1 MRRCVG
7 RRPFRWSGGGERCGG
22 AHSLRPAH
30 LHAGGAPEP
39 QSASAP
45 SQTPA
50 VARLPACPRMPHPP
64 THLPTCPRT
73 HTPPTA
79 RGRPP
84 VLTPALP
91 SPDQVCLR
99 FPSPRFPVSSRRFPV
114 SSAFAA
120 PTPSID
126 RPRPPQPSTVQRSA
140 GRCVFRAGT
149 RVSVFLA
156 GRARVPAARDRSS
169 LGSAPNPN
177 RPPARPAR
185 PRVKGN
191 GGAGRGETTSNPD

>member
-7 RRPFRWSGGGERCGG
+7 RRPFRWSGGG
-22 AHSLRPAH
+22 
-30 LHAGGAPEP
+30 GAPRRRAQP
-39 QSASAP
+39 APRSPPRRRRSRTPVRVRAKSGPGCSAP
-45 SQTPA
+45 
-50 VARLPACPRMPHPP
+50 PRVSPHAPP
-64 THLPTCPRT
+64 THPPTCPRT
-73 HTPPTA
+73 HTPTTA
-79 RGRPP
+79 RDRPP

-126 RPRPPQPSTVQRSA
+126 RPPPPSQQPSSVRP
-140 GRCVFRAGT
+140 GG
-149 RVSVFLA
+149 VSGGNSRFGFLA

-191 GGAGRGETTSNPD
+191 GGAGRGEPN